1 MHSFILREQH
11 GEAVIINWGKF
22 GNYEMS
28 IRPEGKLEG
37 HAAGKPSNW
46 RRMEFVRPFSA
57 EETLMQ
63 SGELRMLAYMLLLC
77 CYKRMVTNDQR
88 EKLMGLL
95 FIMTTTLYFFF
106 LLLNGLLFP
115 LSSQFAP

>member
-1 MHSFILREQH
+1 MSMSSHREQH

-46 RRMEFVRPFSA
+46 RRMEFVRPFSP
-57 EETLMQ
+57 EEALLQ
-63 SGELRMLAYMLLLC
+63 SGQC
-77 CYKRMVTNDQR
+77 PNH
-88 EKLMGLL
+88 
-95 FIMTTTLYFFF
+95 
-106 LLLNGLLFP
+106 
-115 LSSQFAP
+115 